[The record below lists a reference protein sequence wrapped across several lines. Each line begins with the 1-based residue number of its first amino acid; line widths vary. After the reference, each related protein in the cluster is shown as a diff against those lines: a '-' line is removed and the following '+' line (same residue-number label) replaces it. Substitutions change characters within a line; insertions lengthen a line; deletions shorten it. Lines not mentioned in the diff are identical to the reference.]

1 MTRTLTAA
9 SSFKDPFQRFLIV
22 SLTLHVVLAAMFLI
36 KAAIFPS
43 EPIDIRS
50 AIRVDVVGMP
60 DKVESLKPPKPAEAP
75 KVKLPEP
82 AAPPKAP
89 PAPAKV
95 APQPQQP
102 KVNLNKAKTQQ
113 EQALERLKA
122 MEAIEKLKAEAA
134 AADENAKPSPQPS
147 QQIKGNAV
155 SAGNSLTGLDRI
167 AFEQYF
173 DDIQT
178 HVKQHWNLPTWLA
191 SANLK
196 GVVVVKIDAQGFV
209 TNRALTVSSNNQ
221 VFDNLVLETV
231 DKASPFPPPPDRLRG
246 VLQMNG
252 FQLGFPE

>member
-1 MTRTLTAA
+1 M
-9 SSFKDPFQRFLIV
+9 I
-22 SLTLHVVLAAMFLI
+22 SLGLHVLIAALFLV

-60 DKVESLKPPKPAEAP
+60 DKVESPKPPKPAEAP
-75 KVKLPEP
+75 KVKVPEP
-82 AAPPKAP
+82 APPKAP
-89 PAPAKV
+89 PAPAPAKV
-95 APQPQQP
+95 ASQPRQP
-102 KVNLNKAKTQQ
+102 KVNLNNAKTQQ

-122 MEAIEKLKAEAA
+122 MDAIEKMKAEAA
-134 AADENAKPSPQPS
+134 AAEDNSKKDPAPS

-231 DKASPFPPPPDRLRG
+231 DKASPFPPPPDRLRS
-246 VLQMNG
+246 VLQLNG